1 MRGRC
6 FTTSRGPDVIAILL
20 FGKERKF
27 KLIKRNSSSEKRGHC
42 QGETLIPTLCRP
54 DELRW
59 GRGRG
64 AWAAWTT
71 GLCQRNRRDGGQQG
85 LEEEG
90 SREHLLG
97 HLQARAPGPL
107 GHSVGSE
114 SPWHSPWPVAAACS
128 FPHLSLAGRFRD
140 MVGPLTTHPLGCFIP
155 PDRC

>member
-1 MRGRC
+1 MCGRC
-6 FTTSRGPDVIAILL
+6 FTASQGPDVIAILL
-20 FGKERKF
+20 FGKERKL

-42 QGETLIPTLCRP
+42 QGETP
-54 DELRW
+54 DELRR

-71 GLCQRNRRDGGQQG
+71 GLCQSDRRDGGQQG
-85 LEEEG
+85 LEEGG

-97 HLQARAPGPL
+97 RLQARAPGPL

-114 SPWHSPWPVAAACS
+114 SPWHSPWPAAAACS

-140 MVGPLTTHPLGCFIP
+140 VVGPLTTHPLGCFIS